1 MTPAPTVSPPHARWV
16 GPGVFAVLLAVG
28 LAVGLVGVNDTGP
41 LWPDAPRYANAGSM
55 IHDWLPSG
63 RLADPLGFAQD
74 NYSRYPAFSIPYH
87 PPGYPAVLGVW
98 FTLFGE
104 SYLSARWFVALCWGL
119 AGWLFYRLVR
129 HLGATRLGGLAA
141 GLLLLT
147 TPPLAVW
154 ARDTMSDVPSLV
166 PLFAAAVC
174 WVRWLARGRWYDA
187 VGAAVLVEV
196 AFFFRVTTA
205 GVLPGLLLFGLLS
218 GQIRGWRRLLG
229 VGVFCL
235 LYLGLNVL
243 WVKFAAKYA
252 SYEMAADGKGG
263 WSADGVVAFFRE
275 CGIGAFMCGSA
286 AVAAAGLAAAWQVPA
301 HRRQV
306 VFWLCW
312 GGSYLLFKVAVP
324 TSPEVRHL
332 FTAVPALA
340 GLAAAAFTQFPR
352 WRVTVGVLTVAGLV
366 ANVWGLWATTTA
378 GVVGFEPV
386 AQHLARS
393 DRPGNVLIACWE
405 DQDLIF
411 RYRSADPA
419 RERYMIRSDRT
430 LAVRAPDYA
439 NKADE
444 VKGHTAEDVFALVRD
459 GKVGYVVTWTPFDGA
474 TGGDKP
480 DLTLAHTTVVAHPER
495 FRHVG
500 TFPVTVGYVAGVH
513 RSHSGH
519 VWVWEVL
526 GEVADGPPD
535 IPVLI
540 PTAGMTLR
548 P

>member
-1 MTPAPTVSPPHARWV
+1 MTPAPTDHPPHARWV
-16 GPGVFAVLLAVG
+16 GGGVFAVLVGAG
-28 LAVGLVGVNDTGP
+28 LAIGLIGVNDTGP

-74 NYSRYPAFSIPYH
+74 NYFQYPAFSVPYH
-87 PPGYPAVLGVW
+87 PPGYPAALGVW

-104 SYLSARWFVALCWGL
+104 SHLSARFFVALCWGL
-119 AGWLFYRLVR
+119 AGWFFYRLAR
-129 HLGATRLGGLAA
+129 HLGATPLGGLAA

-166 PLFAAAVC
+166 PLFAATLC

-187 VGAAVLVEV
+187 VGAVVLVEV

-218 GQIRGWRRLLG
+218 GGLRGWKRWLG
-229 VGVFCL
+229 VGLFCVA
-235 LYLGLNVL
+235 YLGLNVL

-252 SYEMAADGKGG
+252 SLEMAADGKGG
-263 WSADGVVAFFRE
+263 WSAEGVATFFRE
-275 CGIGAFMCGSA
+275 CGAGAFVSGSA
-286 AVAAAGLAAAWQVPA
+286 AVAAAGLAAAWRVPA
-301 HRRQV
+301 HRKMV
-306 VFWLCW
+306 LFWLCW

-324 TSPEVRHL
+324 TSLEVRHL
-332 FTAVPALA
+332 FTAIPALA
-340 GLAAAAFTQFPR
+340 GLAAAAFTQIPR
-352 WRVTVGVLTVAGLV
+352 WRVAAGVLTAAALV
-366 ANVWGLWATTTA
+366 TNVWVLCATTPA
-378 GVVGFEPV
+378 GVQGYEPV
-386 AQHLARS
+386 AEYLARS
-393 DRPGNVLIACWE
+393 DKPGNVLLACWE
-405 DQDLIF
+405 DQGLIF
-411 RYRSADPA
+411 RYRSAHPS
-419 RERYMIRSDRT
+419 RSRYMIRSDRT
-430 LAVRAPDYA
+430 LAVRVPEYA
-439 NKADE
+439 NTEDVVKAS
-444 VKGHTAEDVFALVRD
+444 TADDVFALVRK
-459 GKVGYVVTWTPFDGA
+459 GNVGYVLTWTPFDGE
-474 TGGDKP
+474 TGPRPTDIA
-480 DLTLAHTTVVAHPER
+480 LAHDTVVAHPER

-500 TFPVTVGYVAGVH
+500 TFPVTIDYVDGVH
-513 RSHSGH
+513 RNRSGK

-526 GEVADGPPD
+526 GEVADGRPD